1 MIAATAFGPMSLYRQ
16 ARQLALMETAVEMSE
31 AEHLIDSP
39 QHIAQFFFRAYEKH
53 LTPVARV
60 RTERQK
66 LDETAVQQVAM
77 KLAMQLAT
85 VLRIRNQQFSVP
97 THTGDEQ
104 HLLDYVRL
112 YPIRPGLDRTDLSDA
127 YHALQQALRCEN
139 EQVNSNNM
147 EDCASAA

>member
-53 LTPVARV
+53 LTPTARV
-60 RTERQK
+60 RSERQR

-85 VLRIRNQQFSVP
+85 VLRMRNQQFEAP
-97 THTGDEQ
+97 TYAEDEQ

-112 YPIRPGLDRTDLSDA
+112 YPMHPGLDRTHLSDA
-127 YHALQQALRCEN
+127 YHALQHALRCEN
-139 EQVNSNNM
+139 EQTSSGST